1 LTLPAMRITMCMHI
15 RWTEPAMKSERV
27 TLLTSP
33 EFKTFLT
40 AEAKREGISV
50 AELVRTRCEGRPSEE
65 DAVLASLTAELHRA
79 VADAKRSLK
88 GGLDEARAV
97 LADLRAGRPGAAAVV
112 AVARVAPART
122 ARKVAGKR

>member
-1 LTLPAMRITMCMHI
+1 
-15 RWTEPAMKSERV
+15 MKSERV

-40 AEAKREGISV
+40 AEAKRAGVSV
-50 AELVRTRCEGRPSEE
+50 AELVRTRCEGRPSDE
-65 DAVLASLTAELHRA
+65 DAVLASLTAELHKA

-97 LADLRAGRPGAAAVV
+97 LAELRAGRSGAS
-112 AVARVAPART
+112 AVATVARDAPVRA

>member
-1 LTLPAMRITMCMHI
+1 
-15 RWTEPAMKSERV
+15 MKSERV

-40 AEAKREGISV
+40 AEAKREGVSV

-65 DAVLASLTAELHRA
+65 EAMLASLTAELHQA
-79 VADAKRSLK
+79 VVDAKRSLK

-97 LADLRAGRPGAAAVV
+97 LAELRARRPGAGAMST
-112 AVARVAPART
+112 VARIAPAR
-122 ARKVAGKR
+122 AVRKAAGKR